1 MLGLLWG
8 LVLIANV
15 VTAATFGF
23 DKWRARRQGR
33 RVPERTLLWLVFA
46 TGWIGGW
53 AAVAMF
59 RHKTSKQPFRRLMIL
74 WTVVNPFWLLLWRT
88 GAG

>member
-15 VTAATFGF
+15 VTAAVFGF

-53 AAVAMF
+53 AAVSLF
-59 RHKTSKQPFRRLMIL
+59 RHKTAKQPFRRLMLL
-74 WTVVNPFWLLLWRT
+74 WTVVNPFWLLLWWT
-88 GAG
+88 GGA